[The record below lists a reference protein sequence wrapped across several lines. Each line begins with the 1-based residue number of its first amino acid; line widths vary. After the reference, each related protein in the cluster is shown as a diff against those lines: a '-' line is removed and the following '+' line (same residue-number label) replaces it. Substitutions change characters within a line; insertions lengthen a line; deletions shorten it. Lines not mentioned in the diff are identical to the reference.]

1 MLRKEEIETA
11 VKNGMVFNRKPTELV
26 LTRFAY
32 DLMKHAFECGYKWGS
47 RGADKEDCSEEGFVE
62 LLNEYFRETDD
73 NR

>member
-11 VKNGMVFNRKPTELV
+11 VKNGMVFNRKPTEPV
-26 LTRFAY
+26 LTKSTY
-32 DLMKHAFECGYKWGS
+32 VLLKHAFECGYKWGS